1 MAFLELVIE
10 MKGVSPMIKFYTVMC
25 VLGTVLPYSAL
36 IAWGVE
42 NGRFE
47 IGAMVTEIINSRMS
61 RFAWLDVILS
71 AVVLIFFIQSEGRR
85 LLISSLWIPVAG
97 TCVVGVSLGLP
108 LFLLMRERELRI
120 QWRQSNM
127 SV

>member
-1 MAFLELVIE
+1 
-10 MKGVSPMIKFYTVMC
+10 MIKFYSVMC
-25 VLGTVLPYSAL
+25 VLGTVLPYCAL

-42 NGRFE
+42 NGGLD
-47 IGAMVTEIINSRMS
+47 IVAMVTEIINSRMS
-61 RFAWLDVILS
+61 MFAWVDVILS

-85 LLISSLWIPVAG
+85 LSISSLWIPIAG

-120 QWRQSNM
+120 QRRQCNM
-127 SV
+127 SE